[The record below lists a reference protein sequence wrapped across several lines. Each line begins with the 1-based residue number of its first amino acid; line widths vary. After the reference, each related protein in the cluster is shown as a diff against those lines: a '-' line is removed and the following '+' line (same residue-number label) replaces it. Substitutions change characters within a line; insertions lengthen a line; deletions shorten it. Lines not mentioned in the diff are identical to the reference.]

1 MWLQPAA
8 AVLPVSSTKPENRS
22 TVIRLTEYQFAAE
35 SPREWMS
42 PAASSSGGTPS
53 TTTKRLK
60 LQRAASRSYKRPR
73 LLSSAVSQA
82 SREWICPTGG
92 SSVCTREAKLEMTA
106 VLMAT
111 ALTTSRTSF
120 SVRGAD
126 PTRLKKLFRTGVCS
140 CQNQFSCKARD
151 LRVECIVEFCDR
163 FHKLTT
169 ECQGH
174 LLATSYDTGPLPTD
188 RLPRTTWY
196 LLGVRVCLPALC
208 AILGRTQRTLYRQV
222 RRVPDMRSRALSV
235 RMHAAPQRMIVDQF
249 FAELYMSAAEHLPTD
264 DVTEVH
270 SNIASDDWAATR
282 GMQLDIPTL
291 AATRW
296 NPDTSI
302 ESEALLAVSS
312 VHAPKRSLQ
321 HGRLVDLWWQF
332 VAWWDAGSA
341 VAGEGTCPGW
351 ATFWRSWSERW
362 QHALRFRKSSEHSQ
376 CNACWQYGQALAR
389 SASSVQEKQAIA
401 RNWREHLRLAS

>member
-1 MWLQPAA
+1 
-8 AVLPVSSTKPENRS
+8 
-22 TVIRLTEYQFAAE
+22 
-35 SPREWMS
+35 
-42 PAASSSGGTPS
+42 
-53 TTTKRLK
+53 
-60 LQRAASRSYKRPR
+60 
-73 LLSSAVSQA
+73 
-82 SREWICPTGG
+82 
-92 SSVCTREAKLEMTA
+92 MTA

-111 ALTTSRTSF
+111 SLTSSRTFYSAK
-120 SVRGAD
+120 GAD
-126 PTRLKKLFRTGVCS
+126 PTRLKKLFRNGVCS
-140 CQNQFSCKARD
+140 CQNNFSCKARD
-151 LRVECIVEFCDR
+151 LQVERVVEFCDR

-169 ECQGH
+169 ECQAH
-174 LLATSYDTGPLPTD
+174 LLATSYDAGPLPTD

-264 DVTEVH
+264 DVTDVH

-341 VAGEGTCPGW
+341 LAGEGKCPGW

>member
-1 MWLQPAA
+1 MRSDLGLQASQCVSA
-8 AVLPVSSTKPENRS
+8 GWGVHERACLRRGRWVL
-22 TVIRLTEYQFAAE
+22 A
-35 SPREWMS
+35 PRE
-42 PAASSSGGTPS
+42 PPRRTRASS
-53 TTTKRLK
+53 
-60 LQRAASRSYKRPR
+60 Q
-73 LLSSAVSQA
+73 
-82 SREWICPTGG
+82 
-92 SSVCTREAKLEMTA
+92 
-106 VLMAT
+106 
-111 ALTTSRTSF
+111 
-120 SVRGAD
+120 
-126 PTRLKKLFRTGVCS
+126 KK
-140 CQNQFSCKARD
+140 N
-151 LRVECIVEFCDR
+151 
-163 FHKLTT
+163 
-169 ECQGH
+169 
-174 LLATSYDTGPLPTD
+174 
-188 RLPRTTWY
+188 
-196 LLGVRVCLPALC
+196 
-208 AILGRTQRTLYRQV
+208 
-222 RRVPDMRSRALSV
+222 
-235 RMHAAPQRMIVDQF
+235 
-249 FAELYMSAAEHLPTD
+249 
-264 DVTEVH
+264 
-270 SNIASDDWAATR
+270 ASDDWAATR